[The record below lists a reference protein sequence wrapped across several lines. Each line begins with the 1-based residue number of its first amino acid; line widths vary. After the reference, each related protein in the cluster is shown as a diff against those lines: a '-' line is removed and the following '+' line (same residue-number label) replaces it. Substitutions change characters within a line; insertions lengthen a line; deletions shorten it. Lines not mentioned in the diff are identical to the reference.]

1 MGVVKTFMPL
11 PGVTALRPS
20 ATFVVAERKLAWIDQ
35 FSERQKESGNFSQSN
50 TKALKQQNFVGVME
64 DKGNEKN
71 GDETERSENNGE
83 EGDGVICDKNRDAD
97 TGSDTACKDEN
108 VEMKQ
113 EEAESNHSSE
123 KLQSSLRRRSASPG
137 NKQDKEPVSRCAS
150 SKSNKTVKSVR
161 FALPE
166 ESKERSRRGHV
177 TRCEPF
183 FGIPIGSPGSRIN
196 SRRPYSGW
204 SITSTLGENVA
215 GFSTFSSMK
224 NRGSMSSVK
233 QVPGRYFPIPT
244 TLEDKRSALQET
256 LKHSKQ
262 SRAKS
267 APLVASHN
275 NFARNST
282 KLEYCHVRDPASNNT
297 FRKIPRSSPVKQDLN
312 SNQNNKRSTF
322 WDKYESETNAFSIS
336 FRDTDTPTYDSVHLA
351 KPDTY
356 FLQRCPSASQFS
368 TTSAKSYRSF
378 VHSAQFTS
386 MSTVQPNSDEF
397 PVRLEGTSK
406 MLHTKK

>member
-20 ATFVVAERKLAWIDQ
+20 ATFVANERKLAWIDQ
-35 FSERQKESGNFSQSN
+35 LNETHKESGNFSQGN
-50 TKALKQQNFVGVME
+50 TKALKQNFVGVME
-64 DKGNEKN
+64 EDRGNEKN
-71 GDETERSENNGE
+71 GDETESHEKNGE
-83 EGDGVICDKNRDAD
+83 EGDSVICDKDRDAD
-97 TGSDTACKDEN
+97 SESDMASKDESI
-108 VEMKQ
+108 EIKQ
-113 EEAESNHSSE
+113 DETESNNSSE
-123 KLQSSLRRRSASPG
+123 KLQSSLRKMSVLPG
-137 NKQDKEPVSRCAS
+137 NKRDKELVSRCTS

-183 FGIPIGSPGSRIN
+183 FGIPIGSPGSGIN

-215 GFSTFSSMK
+215 GFSAFSSMK

-256 LKHSKQ
+256 LEHPKQ

-275 NFARNST
+275 NFPRNPT
-282 KLEYCHVRDPASNNT
+282 KLEYYNVRDPASNTT
-297 FRKIPRSSPVKQDLN
+297 FRKMPRSSPVKGELN

-322 WDKYESETNAFSIS
+322 WDKYESETNTFSIS
-336 FRDTDTPTYDSVHLA
+336 FRDTDTPTYDPVHLGKA
-351 KPDTY
+351 DTY

-368 TTSAKSYRSF
+368 NTSAKTYRSF
-378 VHSAQFTS
+378 VHSAQFAA

-406 MLHTKK
+406 TLHTKK